1 MTQSFLE
8 IKVAFAT
15 FSFFCYNFVKWV
27 DYMKFNNIFEEEYYF
42 PCEGLTLDEGREIRY
57 LMNNTFEFLEGDII
71 QMQLIKN
78 GEVINAN
85 GMYGSNSGNKTF
97 VGEII
102 KSKDGYV
109 IRNTISNLDNG
120 ESKSVISETIF
131 IYEGDNIEVI
141 SGGKSRVIE
150 KISNKEFLN
159 R

>member
-1 MTQSFLE
+1 MR
-8 IKVAFAT
+8 
-15 FSFFCYNFVKWV
+15 
-27 DYMKFNNIFEEEYYF
+27 FNNIFEEEYYF
-42 PCEGLTLDEGREIRY
+42 PCEGLTLDEGREFRY
-57 LMNNTFEFLEGDII
+57 LMNNTFDFLEGDII

-97 VGEII
+97 VGKII

-120 ESKSVISETIF
+120 ESKPAISETIF
-131 IYEGDNIEVI
+131 IYEGDNIKVI

-150 KISNKEFLN
+150 KVSKEEFLN

>member
-1 MTQSFLE
+1 
-8 IKVAFAT
+8 
-15 FSFFCYNFVKWV
+15 
-27 DYMKFNNIFEEEYYF
+27 
-42 PCEGLTLDEGREIRY
+42 
-57 LMNNTFEFLEGDII
+57 MNNTFDFLEGDII

-120 ESKSVISETIF
+120 ESKPIISETIF
-131 IYEGDNIEVI
+131 IYEGDNIKVI

-150 KISNKEFLN
+150 KISKEEFLN

>member
-1 MTQSFLE
+1 
-8 IKVAFAT
+8 
-15 FSFFCYNFVKWV
+15 
-27 DYMKFNNIFEEEYYF
+27 MKFNNVYEEEYFF
-42 PCEGLTLDEGREIRY
+42 PYEGLSLEESREIRY
-57 LMNNTFEFLEGDII
+57 LLSNSFDFLEGDII

-120 ESKSVISETIF
+120 ESKPIISETIF
-131 IYEGDNIEVI
+131 IYEEDNIKVI
-141 SGGKSRVIE
+141 SGGKSRII
-150 KISNKEFLN
+150 KRRSNVESIN